1 MRNGRFPPATKP
13 AETAV
18 YQRMNLMATENI
30 PQTVTETVVTE
41 LHLVWDG
48 QNYFLNRIRP
58 KEQLKPERLTAERAA
73 DIIRL
78 NESEPGVEIST
89 RGKVEI
95 GSEWGWSWMAKIKT
109 RREVELHE

>member
-1 MRNGRFPPATKP
+1 
-13 AETAV
+13 
-18 YQRMNLMATENI
+18 MASKTI
-30 PQTVTETVVTE
+30 PQTKTVTETTVTE

-48 QNYFLNRIRP
+48 HYYFLSRI
-58 KEQLKPERLTAERAA
+58 KPLEGAPIERITAERAA

-95 GSEWGWSWMAKIKT
+95 GSEWGWSWLARIKT
-109 RREVELHE
+109 QKEVEAHE